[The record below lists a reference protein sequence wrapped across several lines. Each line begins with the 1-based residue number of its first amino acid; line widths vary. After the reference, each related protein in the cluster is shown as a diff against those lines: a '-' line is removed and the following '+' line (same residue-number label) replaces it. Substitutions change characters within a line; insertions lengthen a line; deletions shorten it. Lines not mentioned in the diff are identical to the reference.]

1 MHKASGFSEDV
12 VSDLETTRSFRNT
25 STQSASMLFLK
36 FSNLTIFNMWLS
48 ITFWQS
54 NFGVFGAELAAAA
67 SLDF

>member
-25 STQSASMLFLK
+25 STQSVSMLFLK

-54 NFGVFGAELAAAA
+54 NFGAFGAELAAAA